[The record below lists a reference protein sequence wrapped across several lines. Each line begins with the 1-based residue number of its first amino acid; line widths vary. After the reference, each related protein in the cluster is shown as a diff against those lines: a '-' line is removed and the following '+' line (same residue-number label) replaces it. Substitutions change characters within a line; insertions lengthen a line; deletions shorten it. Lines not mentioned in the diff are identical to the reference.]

1 MLEYPAASICKGQ
14 SRSARDATT
23 LPFPDFRLMPTKPSP
38 YLWLCFCMCV
48 GVMGTAL
55 ASPLYPLYQQTW
67 GLQPSHITLIFVA
80 YMVAALASLLLLAR
94 LNDRY
99 GFLPVLRAGLVIVT
113 LGVLISACAW
123 DVPSLIVGRVVIGVA
138 SGLITTSASLGLTQV
153 GNKGDMQRASA
164 TTSLMMAFGF
174 GLGPVVGGL
183 VAQWA
188 PAPLVSAYVPSL
200 LLGTVAMAA
209 LWKMPLPAHLQAP
222 AARDA
227 APLRLREWLPKV
239 TLPEPRFARH
249 FAIGSMGA
257 FCAFGIFSLYAS
269 LAPSFMDRMVPWHGP
284 AVSGLSIGVIL
295 FLSAASQYLARPMH
309 PKTAM
314 VAGFAVL
321 VLSNLLLLIN
331 NFVGSGLLFVLS
343 VLTTALSHGLCNLAG
358 MMLVNKI
365 STPANRAGL
374 ISTYLMIGYC
384 GTILPILGVGW
395 LSDHIGL
402 ARALVVFCIC
412 MAALGSVLGV
422 LAWHTQKLVN
432 PQG

>member
-1 MLEYPAASICKGQ
+1 
-14 SRSARDATT
+14 
-23 LPFPDFRLMPTKPSP
+23 
-38 YLWLCFCMCV
+38 MCV

-55 ASPLYPLYQQTW
+55 ASPLYPLYQQAW
-67 GLQPSHITLIFVA
+67 GLQPSHITIVFVA

-123 DVPSLIVGRVVIGVA
+123 DVTSLIVGRVVIGVA

-164 TTSLMMAFGF
+164 TTSLTIAFGF

-183 VAQWA
+183 IAQWA
-188 PAPLVSAYVPSL
+188 PAPLVTAYVPSL
-200 LLGTVAMAA
+200 LLGIVAIWA
-209 LWKMPLPAHLQAP
+209 LWKMILPAHLQVTAG
-222 AARDA
+222 REKV
-227 APLRLREWLPKV
+227 PLRLREWLPKV
-239 TLPEPRFARH
+239 TLPEARFARH

-269 LAPSFMDRMVPWHGP
+269 LAPSFMERMMPWHGP

-295 FLSAASQYLARPMH
+295 FLSAAVQYLARPVH

-314 VAGFAVL
+314 MWGFAAL
-321 VLSNLLLLIN
+321 VLCNLLLLIN
-331 NFVGSGLLFVLS
+331 NFFGSGLLFVLS
-343 VLTTALSHGLCNLAG
+343 VLATALSHGLCNLAG

-384 GTILPILGVGW
+384 GTIVPILGVGW

-402 ARALVVFCIC
+402 SHSLVVFCTC
-412 MAALGSVLGV
+412 MAALASVLAV
-422 LAWHTQKLVN
+422 LTWRTHKLAN
-432 PQG
+432 PQS

>member
-1 MLEYPAASICKGQ
+1 
-14 SRSARDATT
+14 
-23 LPFPDFRLMPTKPSP
+23 
-38 YLWLCFCMCV
+38 MCV

-55 ASPLYPLYQQTW
+55 ASPLYPLYQQAW
-67 GLQPSHITLIFVA
+67 SLQPSHITIIFVA

-99 GFLPVLRAGLVIVT
+99 GFLPVLRAGLAIVT
-113 LGVLISACAW
+113 FGVLISACAW

-138 SGLITTSASLGLTQV
+138 SGLITTSASLGLTQM

-164 TTSLMMAFGF
+164 TTSLMIAFGF

-188 PAPLVSAYVPSL
+188 PAPLVTAYVPSL
-200 LLGTVAMAA
+200 LLGAVAIWA
-209 LWKMPLPAHLQAP
+209 LWKMTLPAHLQTP
-222 AARDA
+222 AARET

-295 FLSAASQYLARPMH
+295 FLSAASQYLARPVH

-314 VAGFAVL
+314 VAGFVAL

-384 GTILPILGVGW
+384 GTIVPILGVGW

-402 ARALVVFCIC
+402 ARALVVFCTC
-412 MAALGSVLGV
+412 MAVLGSILAVLTWRTPK
-422 LAWHTQKLVN
+422 LAN

>member
-1 MLEYPAASICKGQ
+1 MIP
-14 SRSARDATT
+14 
-23 LPFPDFRLMPTKPSP
+23 KPST

-55 ASPLYPLYQQTW
+55 ASPLYPLYQQAW
-67 GLQPSHITLIFVA
+67 GLQPSHITIIFVA
-80 YMVAALASLLLLAR
+80 YMVATLASLLLLAR

-123 DVPSLIVGRVVIGVA
+123 DVPSLIAGRVVIGVA
-138 SGLITTSASLGLTQV
+138 SGLITTSSSMGLLQV
-153 GNKGDMQRASA
+153 SNKGDMQRAAA
-164 TTSLMMAFGF
+164 TTSLTLAFGF

-188 PAPLVSAYVPSL
+188 PAPLVTAYVPSL
-200 LLGTVAMAA
+200 LLGAVAILA
-209 LWKMPLPAHLQAP
+209 LWKITLPANPLAP
-222 AARDA
+222 VAREA
-227 APLRLREWLPKV
+227 APLKLREWLPKV
-239 TLPEPRFARH
+239 TLPEARFTRH

-295 FLSAASQYLARPMH
+295 FLSAASQYLARPLH
-309 PKTAM
+309 PKNAM
-314 VAGFAVL
+314 VAGFAAL
-321 VLSNLLLLIN
+321 VLCNLLLVIN
-331 NFVGSGLLFVLS
+331 NFVGSVLLFALS

-358 MMLVNKI
+358 MSMVNKVA
-365 STPANRAGL
+365 TPASRAGL
-374 ISTYLMIGYC
+374 LSTYLMVGYC
-384 GTILPILGVGW
+384 GTILPILGLGW

-402 ARALVVFCIC
+402 SRALVVFCIC
-412 MAALGSVLGV
+412 LAALAGV
-422 LAWHTQKLVN
+422 LAVLTWRTPRLPL
-432 PQG
+432 PQA

>member
-1 MLEYPAASICKGQ
+1 
-14 SRSARDATT
+14 
-23 LPFPDFRLMPTKPSP
+23 
-38 YLWLCFCMCV
+38 MCV

-55 ASPLYPLYQQTW
+55 ASPLYPLYQQAW
-67 GLQPSHITLIFVA
+67 GLQPSHITLVFVA

-113 LGVLISACAW
+113 FGVLISACAW

-138 SGLITTSASLGLTQV
+138 SGLITTSASLGLTQM
-153 GNKGDMQRASA
+153 GNQGDMQRASA

-188 PAPLVSAYVPSL
+188 PAPLVTAYVPSL
-200 LLGTVAMAA
+200 LLGIVAIWA
-209 LWKMPLPAHLQAP
+209 LWKMTLPAHLQAP
-222 AARDA
+222 AARQA
-227 APLRLREWLPKV
+227 VPLRLREWLPKV

-249 FAIGSMGA
+249 FALGSMGA

-295 FLSAASQYLARPMH
+295 FLSAAAQYFARPVH

-314 VAGFAVL
+314 VVGLAAL
-321 VLSNLLLLIN
+321 VLCNLLLLIN
-331 NFVGSGLLFVLS
+331 NFIGSGLLFVLS

-358 MMLVNKI
+358 IMVVNKV

-384 GTILPILGVGW
+384 GTIVPILGVGW

-402 ARALVVFCIC
+402 AQALVVFCIC
-412 MAALGSVLGV
+412 MAALASVLAV
-422 LAWHTQKLVN
+422 LTWRTPKLAN